1 MRRKPPRSSP
11 TALHRPVS
19 LVVSA
24 LMLGGLIQ
32 AAASPAQ
39 AAGGH
44 PLPGVPKADTAV
56 SGTDGIKAEP
66 RTLTRGPKTPG
77 QKPKRSWPAAGTATV
92 ELPGGTAK
100 TAARARRAG
109 ALPLTI
115 APVKKAQEAVQ
126 GTVEA
131 AVRGREQARRAGV
144 DGLLF
149 TLEAKDHPR
158 GVTRAGTA
166 PSDAGKVAVTVDY
179 GDFAQ
184 AYGGGYASRL
194 HLVQLPACALTTPA
208 EEACRK
214 ATPVAASNDTDRQT
228 LTANTVSLRS
238 SGMTVLAAAAETGG
252 EKGDFKATSLSPSAT
267 WTTNLN
273 TGDFTWSYDMPVP
286 DVPGDLTPD
295 VSLDYS
301 SASIDGRTGG
311 TNNQGSWVGDGFD
324 MSPGFIERRYKPCAD
339 DGEKKADG
347 NKPGDLCWSYDNA
360 FISFNGKGGELVSVG
375 KDEFRLKQDDGTR
388 VTRLTDT
395 ARGNGDDDGEYW
407 RVTTADGTAY
417 FFGYHRLP
425 GWTSGKETT
434 DSTWTVPVYG
444 NNTGEPCHA
453 SDFAGSW
460 CQQAW
465 RWNLDYVVD
474 THGNAMGY
482 HYVKESNS
490 YGRNLK
496 ADDDTPYTRGGYL
509 ERIDYGLRSSRIFA
523 DKPSAQVVFDNAE
536 RCLPQD
542 GVTCAADTIDTKAS
556 YWYDTPWDLNC
567 KTGAT
572 CDDGRL
578 SPSFWTRKRLTAVTT
593 RLLKADGTYG
603 KVDSWKLDQ
612 RWGMAD
618 TDYQLLLDS
627 VQHTGHTGTTP
638 ITLPKTTFAY
648 TQLANRLDRI
658 GDGYAPFIKARLSTV
673 ADESGGQIDANY
685 SAPACDA
692 DALPTPQT
700 NTTRC
705 FPQFIG
711 GDSTDAPDRE
721 WFNKYVVTSVV
732 ATDRTGGSP
741 DQVTAYE
748 YLDGAAW
755 HFDDDDGLTKEKYK
769 TWSQW
774 RGYGHVRVK
783 NGGQGGA
790 AAMKSQED
798 HYFLRGMDGDR
809 KDTTGGAKSVTVTL
823 EPGEGDPITDHA
835 SAAGLEYRTAAFDRP
850 GGKVVAKT
858 VSRPWHHETARKTR
872 DWGTVTANLTGV
884 SASQTWTSLDDGA
897 GVKWRSTSSSVTH
910 DTVAGRV
917 TQVDDRG
924 DTATATDDRCAR
936 TTYATNTDK
945 NILLLP
951 SRVETV
957 AKACDAAVDRSK
969 DVIDDIRTAY
979 DGGAYGAEPTKG
991 DPTATA
997 PLKSH
1002 NGTRATY
1009 LEAGATY
1016 DDYGREL
1023 AVTDLTADLTVT
1035 GDAAPVRTARA
1046 DGRTTTTTFA
1056 PTTGL
1061 PTRTTTT
1068 TPPADPAVPA
1078 TAQTTVK
1085 DLDPLR
1091 GLLLQQTD
1099 TNGNVTHYA
1108 YDALGRSTKVWL
1120 ADRATSGVPTYEY
1133 GYTVSEGK
1141 PVAVATRLLNN
1152 EGGQITSYQLYD
1164 GFLRERQS
1172 QAPGPDGGR
1181 IISDVFYD
1189 ERGLA
1194 AKKFA
1199 PYYSTGSPVTE
1210 LFKPADALSVET
1222 QTRTAFD
1229 GLGRAVEEKQI
1240 AGNGDGGAVLST
1252 TKTIY
1257 AGDRTTVI
1265 PPVGA
1270 TTVTTLT
1277 DARGNVTELR
1287 EHQARAPESAYDT
1300 TTYDL
1305 TPSGEL
1311 LKVTDPAGNSW
1322 SHTYDQRGNQLS
1334 ITDPDKGRTDTT
1346 YDDRNQVISS
1356 TDANGTL
1363 VNAYDGL
1370 GRKTEL
1376 REGSATGRLRVKWTY
1391 DTVAGAKGQLADS
1404 TRYVGGAAYTTSV
1417 TAYDKLYRAT
1427 KTATVIPAVEG
1438 ALAGTYQSGTAYKPS
1453 GLVASL
1459 SYSAAGSLPGGSVN
1473 YTYEDQTLR
1482 PVSVFGQG
1490 MTSTATY
1497 SQTGKPLVYTFGLT
1511 SGGKKTQVTN
1521 TYEYGTRRLA
1531 TTRVDREEQVGVDQ
1545 NVSFRYDEAGNVLS
1559 LNDVSRTGTDN
1570 QCFAYDHLRRLT
1582 EAWTQG
1588 DQTCAAAP
1596 SAAKLGGPAPY
1607 WQSYTY
1613 DKAGS
1618 RLTDTRHHTGGDT
1631 TKDVKRSYEYPAPG
1645 TAKAHTLSSVT
1656 TQGPAG
1662 TTRTDYKYD
1671 LTGNTTDRGR
1681 QHLDWDVEG
1690 LLTKVTEP
1698 VDGKPD
1704 NVTDYL
1710 YDANGNRLLSRTG
1723 ARTTLHLGHTDVTL
1737 DKGAAKARATRYMDL
1752 GSGHQAIRADDGT
1765 FSFTLA
1771 DHHGTGLLAVAATD
1785 LALTQRRVLPFGE
1798 ARGTAPAAW
1807 PSTRGFVGGIDDT
1820 KDTGLTHLGARE
1832 YDPGTGRFL
1841 SVDPVMNLSD
1851 PQQMHGYTYG
1861 NNNPLVYADPDGKFF
1876 GFAALFKA
1884 VQKAIAKLFNKV
1896 PNKNPGFMQRRAQSP
1911 AVSNKKLSGALQQI
1925 YPKARAKQVFGNG
1938 KMSTALIYEFNTG
1951 KKLPG
1956 KDELHVQKGWS
1967 TMKALS
1973 DVLDLDRKARE
1984 TEKGDKKHLLSDKD
1998 LAVAKAEAKELW
2010 DALNSRDVTGNVKK
2024 TMDADAG
2031 MKSSVKTNFDAVM
2044 KTPAVKDLTGQDFT
2058 PATKFKGP
2066 APVGQPTRLR
2076 GFSRTLGVAGG
2087 LLQVAQAPSYVREY
2101 GYGRGAWE
2109 MFKDVVDPVGT
2120 SDSMVD
2126 PFVDQGGGSSIC
2138 DPSSGNCA

>member
-1 MRRKPPRSSP
+1 MRHKPPRFSP

-44 PLPGVPKADTAV
+44 PLPGVPKADKAIA
-56 SGTDGIKAEP
+56 GTDGIKVKP
-66 RTLTRGPKTPG
+66 RTLPRGPKTPG
-77 QKPKRSWPAAGTATV
+77 TKPKGSWPEAGTATV
-92 ELPGGTAK
+92 ELPERTAK
-100 TAARARRAG
+100 KAPTAKRAG

-131 AVRGREQARRAGV
+131 GVRGREQARRAGI

-149 TLEAKDHPR
+149 TLEAKDRPQ
-158 GVTRAGTA
+158 GVTRSGTA
-166 PSDAGKVAVTVDY
+166 PTEAGKVAVTVDY
-179 GDFAQ
+179 ADFAQ

-194 HLVQLPACALTTPA
+194 HLVQLPGCALTTPA

-214 ATPVAASNDTDRQT
+214 ATPVTARNDTDRRT
-228 LTANTVSLRS
+228 LTANTVSLRA
-238 SGMTVLAAAAETGG
+238 GGTTVLAAAAETGG
-252 EKGDFKATSLSPSAT
+252 AKGDFKATSLSPSAT

-301 SASIDGRTGG
+301 SGSIDGRTGG

-324 MSPGFIERRYKPCAD
+324 LSPGFIERRYKPCAD
-339 DGEKKADG
+339 DGEKHADG
-347 NKPGDLCWSYDNA
+347 GKPGDLCWSYDNA
-360 FISFNGKGGELVSVG
+360 FISFNGKGGELVPAG

-388 VTRLTDT
+388 VARLTDT

-407 RVTTADGTAY
+407 RVTTPDGTAY

-453 SDFAGSW
+453 ADFAGSW

-490 YGRNLK
+490 YGRDLK

-509 ERIDYGLRSSRIFA
+509 ERVDYGLRSSRMFA

-567 KTGAT
+567 KADTK

-578 SPSFWTRKRLTAVTT
+578 SPSFWTRKRLTGVTT
-593 RLLKADGTYG
+593 QLLKADGTYG
-603 KVDSWKLDQ
+603 KVDSWKLGQ

-638 ITLPKTTFAY
+638 ITLPKTTLAY
-648 TQLANRLDRI
+648 TQLANRLDRT
-658 GDGYAPFIKARLSTV
+658 GDGYAPFIKARLSTM
-673 ADESGGQIDANY
+673 ADESGGQIDVNY

-732 ATDRTGGSP
+732 ATDRTGGAP

-790 AAMKSQED
+790 AAMKAQED
-798 HYFLRGMDGDR
+798 HWFLRGMDGDR
-809 KDTTGGAKSVTVTL
+809 KDTTGGAKSVTVSL
-823 EPGEGDPITDHA
+823 DSGEGDPIADHA

-858 VSRPWHHETARKTR
+858 VSRPWHHETARKAR
-872 DWGTVTANLTGV
+872 DWGTVTADLTGV
-884 SASQTWTSLDDGA
+884 SESQTWTSLDDGA
-897 GVKWRSTSSSVTH
+897 GVKWRTTSSSVTH

-924 DTATATDDRCAR
+924 DTATATDDQCVR
-936 TTYATNTDK
+936 TTYATNADK

-957 AKACDAAVDRSK
+957 AKACDAALDRSK

-979 DGGAYGAEPTKG
+979 DGGAFGAAPTKG

-1023 AVTDLTADLTVT
+1023 TVTDLTADITVT

-1046 DGRTTTTTFA
+1046 DGRTTTTAFV

-1061 PTRTTTT
+1061 PAQTRTT

-1091 GLLLQQTD
+1091 GLLLKQTD
-1099 TNGNVTHYA
+1099 TNGNVTNYA

-1133 GYTVSEGK
+1133 GYTVTEGK
-1141 PVAVATRLLNN
+1141 PVAVATKLLDN
-1152 EGGQITSYQLYD
+1152 EGGQITSYKFYD

-1172 QAPGPDGGR
+1172 QAPGPGGGR

-1189 ERGLA
+1189 ERGLTA
-1194 AKKFA
+1194 RTWA
-1199 PYYSTGSPVTE
+1199 PYYAEGSPVTE
-1210 LFKPADALSVET
+1210 LFKPADALSLET
-1222 QTRTAFD
+1222 QTRTVFD

-1240 AGNGDGGAVLST
+1240 AGNGDGGTVLST

-1287 EHQARAPESAYDT
+1287 EHQARAPESAYDAT
-1300 TTYDL
+1300 VYDH

-1334 ITDPDKGRTDTT
+1334 ITDPDKGRTDTK

-1363 VNAYDGL
+1363 FNAYDGL

-1376 REGSATGRLRVKWTY
+1376 REGSATGKLRVKWTY
-1391 DTVAGAKGQLADS
+1391 DTVTGAKGQLADS
-1404 TRYVGGAAYTTSV
+1404 TRYVGDAAYTTSV

-1427 KTATVIPAVEG
+1427 KTATVIPAAEG

-1473 YTYEDQTLR
+1473 YAYEDRTLR

-1521 TYEYGTRRLA
+1521 SYEYGTQRLA
-1531 TTRVDREEQVGVDQ
+1531 NVRVDREEQAGVDQ
-1545 NVSFRYDEAGNVLS
+1545 NVTFRYDEAGNVLS

-1570 QCFAYDHLRRLT
+1570 QCFTYDHLRRMT

-1596 SAAKLGGPAPY
+1596 SAARLGGPAPY

-1613 DKAGS
+1613 DKAGN
-1618 RLTDTRHHTGGDT
+1618 RLTDTQHHTGGDT
-1631 TKDVKRSYEYPAPG
+1631 TKDVRRSYEYPAPG
-1645 TAKAHTLSSVT
+1645 TVKAHTLTSVT
-1656 TQGPAG
+1656 TQGPSG

-1671 LTGNTTDRGR
+1671 PLGNTTDRGK
-1681 QHLDWDVEG
+1681 QHLDWDAEG
-1690 LLTKVTEP
+1690 LLAKVTEP

-1704 NVTDYL
+1704 NVTEYL

-1785 LALTQRRVLPFGE
+1785 LALTQRRVLPFGG

-1884 VQKAIAKLFNKV
+1884 VKKAIAKLFNRV
-1896 PNKNPGFMQRRAQSP
+1896 PNKNPGFMQRRAQAP
-1911 AVSNKKLSGALQQI
+1911 AVKNGKLSGVLQQI
-1925 YPKARAKQVFGNG
+1925 YPKAKAKQVFGNG
-1938 KMSTALIYEFNTG
+1938 KMATAIVYEFNTG
-1951 KKLPG
+1951 SSLPG
-1956 KDELHVQKGWS
+1956 KNELHVQKGWE
-1967 TMKALS
+1967 TMNALS
-1973 DVLDLDRKARE
+1973 DILDNDRKARE
-1984 TEKGDKKHLLSDKD
+1984 TGKNPKKLLSDKD
-1998 LAVAKAEAKELW
+1998 LAVAKAEASELW
-2010 DALNSRDVTGNVKK
+2010 EALNSRDVTGNIKK
-2024 TMDADAG
+2024 AMNADPL
-2031 MKSSVKTNFDAVM
+2031 MKSAIKTNFDAVM

-2101 GYGRGAWE
+2101 GWGRGGWE
-2109 MFKDVVDPVGT
+2109 MFKDIVDPVGT
-2120 SDSMVD
+2120 SDSMID